1 MATPFPPGA
10 QPPLST
16 VPLGKLRKKGHLFEP
31 PSVELILII
40 LKEIGVKKCKMLQTI
55 EIYLRVELRT

>member
-40 LKEIGVKKCKMLQTI
+40 LKKIGVKKCKMLLTI
-55 EIYLRVELRT
+55 EIYLRVKLRT

>member
-40 LKEIGVKKCKMLQTI
+40 LKKK
-55 EIYLRVELRT
+55 